1 MGIGTLPTTTTMHT
15 KLLVTL
21 AVCCCALV
29 YHVNGD
35 AEPEPHKYQKGVRYY
50 QYQQPH
56 YYRQPQYR
64 LVPTYAQ
71 KSKEEKKDK
80 DFFKDLKG
88 LIKGLFKGDKG
99 DKDKGK
105 GKGKGYVQ
113 YVPVHQQPHY
123 QTYTPQ
129 YQTQSYYHTDSYDYE

>member
-1 MGIGTLPTTTTMHT
+1 METPNQNHTSTRRELDTTSTNSNHTTTDNHNTAWCQHT
-15 KLLVTL
+15 
-21 AVCCCALV
+21 
-29 YHVNGD
+29 HRN
-35 AEPEPHKYQKGVRYY
+35 QK
-50 QYQQPH
+50 
-56 YYRQPQYR
+56 
-64 LVPTYAQ
+64 
-71 KSKEEKKDK
+71 KKIH
-80 DFFKDLKG
+80 FFKDLKG
-88 LIKGLFKGDKG
+88 LIKGLFKG